1 MPLQTIRA
9 VFAVLEMSLALDAR
23 WRGGELDRI
32 VDHRHAALVGQ
43 LARRLEET
51 GWVVHAEVSFSV
63 YGERGSIDLLAWHLG
78 MRALLVSEV
87 KSSLNSVEET
97 LRRHDVKVRLGPTIA
112 RERFGLRATTCA
124 RLLVLPDES
133 TARRRVAAHAT
144 VLARSYPIRGSAARS
159 WLRAPISDAALLL
172 FLSPARGGRS
182 VQSAGAGHRV
192 RASRKTVLDGRSRAG
207 RVPG

>member
-124 RLLVLPDES
+124 RLLVLPDEFDGPS
-133 TARRRVAAHAT
+133 TRRRARDRARSLVPDPGFGGA
-144 VLARSYPIRGSAARS
+144 VLAS
-159 WLRAPISDAALLL
+159 
-172 FLSPARGGRS
+172 
-182 VQSAGAGHRV
+182 GA
-192 RASRKTVLDGRSRAG
+192 DQ
-207 RVPG
+207 